1 MSGALWVGEH
11 VIAELNDLLWT
22 AARWIVTEAQTDIRM
37 KSFDG
42 EGVGTVAGHG
52 DAEGIERVEQGEEE
66 DEYVGIEEEK
76 ATLVA

>member
-22 AARWIVTEAQTDIRM
+22 AARWVVTEAQTDIRM
-37 KSFDG
+37 KAFDG
-42 EGVGTVAGHG
+42 EGVSTVAGHG